1 MKLLLF
7 AVAGLLAQLVD
18 GALGM
23 AFGIT
28 ATTALILSGTAPAQ
42 ASAAVH
48 FAEVGTTLFS
58 GVSHW
63 KLHNVHWP
71 TVLFLGVPGAV
82 GAFIGATVLS
92 GLSTESAEPVVSA
105 LLLLLGAYVLVRS
118 VALPWKRQPRSE
130 VADGAGTPPVPA
142 ARGRIG
148 LAVLGL
154 GGGFL
159 DATGGGG
166 WGPVTT
172 STLLSV
178 GRREP
183 RKIIGTVNTAEFLVA
198 VAASLGFL
206 VGLSELH
213 GSWQP
218 VLGLLIGGLIGAPVA
233 AWIVTVMKPDL
244 LGGIVGALLMVLNG
258 IRVVNALGWP
268 GAVAVAALVLVV
280 GVVLVRTLGRR
291 PVPGTVRERERPG
304 VVVVSET
311 TGTVPSEDA
320 DEPVDNAGAPA
331 LRSFTTG

>member
-28 ATTALILSGTAPAQ
+28 ATTALILTGAAPAQ

-58 GVSHW
+58 GVAHW
-63 KLHNVHWP
+63 RLNNVHWP
-71 TVLFLGVPGAV
+71 TVFFLGVPGAV
-82 GAFIGATVLS
+82 GAFAGATVLS
-92 GLSTESAEPVVSA
+92 GLSTESAEPAVST

-118 VALPWKRQPRSE
+118 IALPWKRRQRSE
-130 VADGAGTPPVPA
+130 FADGAGTPHTPA
-142 ARGRIG
+142 ARGRFG
-148 LAVLGL
+148 LAALGL

-198 VAASLGFL
+198 VAASLGFI
-206 VGLSELH
+206 VGLDQVH

-218 VLGLLIGGLIGAPVA
+218 VLGLLIGGLIGAPIA
-233 AWIVTVMKPDL
+233 AWVVTVIKPDV
-244 LGGIVGALLMVLNG
+244 LGAVVGVLLMALNAV
-258 IRVVNALGWP
+258 RVVNALGWVG
-268 GAVAVAALVLVV
+268 GAVVTAVVVVVAVA
-280 GVVLVRTLGRR
+280 LGRVLLQR
-291 PVPGTVRERERPG
+291 KVRGGAAEQGT
-304 VVVVSET
+304 
-311 TGTVPSEDA
+311 DQ
-320 DEPVDNAGAPA
+320 PVDNAGAPA
-331 LRSFTTG
+331 PGALTTG

>member
-28 ATTALILSGTAPAQ
+28 ATTALILSGAAPAQ

-48 FAEVGTTLFS
+48 FAEVGTTFFS
-58 GVSHW
+58 GVAHW
-63 KLHNVHWP
+63 RLNNVHWP
-71 TVLFLGVPGAV
+71 TVVFLGVPGAV
-82 GAFIGATVLS
+82 GAFVGATVLS
-92 GLSTESAEPVVSA
+92 GLSTESAEPVVST
-105 LLLLLGAYVLVRS
+105 LLLVLGAYVLVRS
-118 VALPWKRQPRSE
+118 VVLPWKKRQRSE
-130 VADGAGTPPVPA
+130 FAEGAGTPHPPA
-142 ARGRIG
+142 ARRRLG

-206 VGLSELH
+206 FGLEQVH

-218 VLGLLIGGLIGAPVA
+218 VVGLLIGGVLGAPVA
-233 AWIVTVMKPDL
+233 AWVVSVVKPDVLGAVVGVLLMALNAVRVVRAAGSVGAVFVGVLVTV
-244 LGGIVGALLMVLNG
+244 
-258 IRVVNALGWP
+258 VV
-268 GAVAVAALVLVV
+268 VLVV
-280 GVVLVRTLGRR
+280 RALLRRRREGAPQDAGAVVVAHTEETSAQRTDGVRDGVV
-291 PVPGTVRERERPG
+291 
-304 VVVVSET
+304 
-311 TGTVPSEDA
+311 
-320 DEPVDNAGAPA
+320 DNVGAPA
-331 LRSFTTG
+331 PEAFTTG